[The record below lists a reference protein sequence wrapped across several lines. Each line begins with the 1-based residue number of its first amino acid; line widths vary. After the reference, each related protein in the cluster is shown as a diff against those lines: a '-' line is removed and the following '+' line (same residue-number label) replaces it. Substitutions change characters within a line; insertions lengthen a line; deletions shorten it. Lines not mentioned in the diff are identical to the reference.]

1 MAAARARGAIVGIEP
16 AAEELEVCED
26 DEDEEVEVEEEAMDD
41 DVAVLELVVGCEAGL
56 ADADAEDVADAD
68 PKERVE
74 PETIRLDPDTEAEGR
89 MACAGRD
96 NEGCRACINAETG
109 ERGNSIVSIGIAH
122 VSSALEAL
130 LCVR

>member
-89 MACAGRD
+89 MAVVP
-96 NEGCRACINAETG
+96 AEITKDVALASTQRL
-109 ERGNSIVSIGIAH
+109 ESEEIA
-122 VSSALEAL
+122 S
-130 LCVR
+130 